1 MQIWNRDQL
10 KQKVINSLETD
21 MEYLGSTGVEDKLQD
36 NCIDTIQNIKSAGI
50 KVWMLTGDKM
60 ETSEC
65 IAISTELKKLNQN
78 FFRIKNL
85 TSAELE

>member
-1 MQIWNRDQL
+1 MWNRDQL

-21 MEYLGSTGVEDKLQD
+21 MEYLGSTGVEDKLQGS
-36 NCIDTIQNIKSAGI
+36 CIETIQNIRSAGI

-65 IAISTELKKLNQN
+65 IAISTGLKKLNQN